1 MNKTKKEKQ
10 EKEIKKEEKQELEE
24 LNADSY
30 AGSYAGSSADYTD
43 ENSGDENRQ
52 ENQKDGKIELE
63 VLRDRLLRK
72 AAEFENYKRR
82 TESEI
87 STLFKYQNE
96 GLITDLLPVLDD
108 FDRVL
113 KPDNKQDLETFK
125 KGVELIFDKFK
136 KVLEKQGLKEIESTG
151 KPFDVNLHDALM
163 QVENNKAAP
172 NTIMDTAEKGYY
184 LKDKV
189 IRHAKVIV
197 SKKEEDK
204 Q

>member
-1 MNKTKKEKQ
+1 MNKTKKEKL
-10 EKEIKKEEKQELEE
+10 EKEIKKEEEKELEE
-24 LNADSY
+24 LADE
-30 AGSYAGSSADYTD
+30 SAAEESGEE
-43 ENSGDENRQ
+43 ENKEEN
-52 ENQKDGKIELE
+52 GKLEAE

-108 FDRVL
+108 FERVL
-113 KPDNKQDLETFK
+113 NPDNKQDLETFK
-125 KGVELIFDKFK
+125 KGVELIYDKFK
-136 KVLEKQGLKEIESTG
+136 KVLEKQGLKEMDTSG
-151 KPFDVNLHDALM
+151 KPFDVNLNDALM
-163 QVENNKAAP
+163 QVENDKAAP

>member
-1 MNKTKKEKQ
+1 MNKTKKEKL
-10 EKEIKKEEKQELEE
+10 EKEIKKEEEKELEE
-24 LNADSY
+24 LG
-30 AGSYAGSSADYTD
+30 AGSAGESEEEEDKE
-43 ENSGDENRQ
+43 ENKE
-52 ENQKDGKIELE
+52 DGKIELE

-113 KPDNKQDLETFK
+113 KSDNNQDLETFK
-125 KGVELIFDKFK
+125 KGVALIYDKFK
-136 KVLEKQGLKEIESTG
+136 KVLERQGLKEIESTG
-151 KPFDVNLHDALM
+151 KPFDVNLHDALL
-163 QVENNKAAP
+163 QVENDKIP
-172 NTIMDTAEKGYY
+172 SNTVIETAEKGYY
-184 LKDKV
+184 IKDKV

-197 SKKEEDK
+197 SKQEEAGSK
-204 Q
+204 

>member
-1 MNKTKKEKQ
+1 MNKTKKEKL
-10 EKEIKKEEKQELEE
+10 EKEIKKEETKELEE
-24 LNADSY
+24 LADETVTES
-30 AGSYAGSSADYTD
+30 AADGSREE
-43 ENSGDENRQ
+43 ENKEEN
-52 ENQKDGKIELE
+52 GKLEAE

-125 KGVELIFDKFK
+125 KGVELIYEKFK

-197 SKKEEDK
+197 SKKEDK

>member
-1 MNKTKKEKQ
+1 MNKTKKEKL
-10 EKEIKKEEKQELEE
+10 EKEIKREEEKELEE
-24 LNADSY
+24 LSAVSSEELSEEEDKEENKEE
-30 AGSYAGSSADYTD
+30 AG
-43 ENSGDENRQ
+43 
-52 ENQKDGKIELE
+52 KLELE

-113 KPDNKQDLETFK
+113 KADNNQDLETFK
-125 KGVELIFDKFK
+125 KGVELIYDKFK
-136 KVLEKQGLKEIESTG
+136 KVLERQGLKEIESTG
-151 KPFDVNLHDALM
+151 KPFDVNLHDALL
-163 QVENNKAAP
+163 QVENDKTAP
-172 NTIMDTAEKGYY
+172 NTVMETAEKGYY
-184 LKDKV
+184 IKDKV

-197 SKKEEDK
+197 SKKEEAGE
-204 Q
+204 

>member
-10 EKEIKKEEKQELEE
+10 EKEIKKEETREIEELET
-24 LNADSY
+24 
-30 AGSYAGSSADYTD
+30 GSSADSGGE
-43 ENSGDENRQ
+43 ENKEVNKEEN
-52 ENQKDGKIELE
+52 GKNEIN
-63 VLRDRLLRK
+63 VLRDQLLRK

-113 KPDNKQDLETFK
+113 KSDDNQDLVTFK
-125 KGVELIFDKFK
+125 KGVELIYDKFN
-136 KVLEKQGLKEIESTG
+136 KVLERQGLKEIDSKG

-163 QVENNKAAP
+163 QAENEKASP
-172 NTIMDTAEKGYY
+172 NTVMETVEKGYY

-197 SKKEEDK
+197 SKKEDK
-204 Q
+204 

>member
-1 MNKTKKEKQ
+1 MNKTKKEKL
-10 EKEIKKEEKQELEE
+10 EKEIKKEEEKELEE
-24 LNADSY
+24 L
-30 AGSYAGSSADYTD
+30 GAGSSEELSEEEDKE
-43 ENSGDENRQ
+43 ENKE
-52 ENQKDGKIELE
+52 DGKLELE

-113 KPDNKQDLETFK
+113 KSDNNQDLETFK
-125 KGVELIFDKFK
+125 KGVALIYDKFN
-136 KVLEKQGLKEIESTG
+136 KVLERQGLKEIESTG
-151 KPFDVNLHDALM
+151 KPFDVNLHDALL
-163 QVENNKAAP
+163 QVENDKTAP
-172 NTIMDTAEKGYY
+172 NTVLETAEKGYY

-197 SKKEEDK
+197 SKKEEAGSK
-204 Q
+204 

>member
-10 EKEIKKEEKQELEE
+10 EKEIKKEETRELEE
-24 LNADSY
+24 LET
-30 AGSYAGSSADYTD
+30 GSSADSGGEED
-43 ENSGDENRQ
+43 KEVNKEENKETN
-52 ENQKDGKIELE
+52 KKLE
-63 VLRDRLLRK
+63 INILRDQLLRK

-113 KPDNKQDLETFK
+113 KSDNNQDLVTFK
-125 KGVELIFDKFK
+125 KGVELIYDKFN
-136 KVLEKQGLKEIESTG
+136 KVLERQGLKEIDSKG

-163 QVENNKAAP
+163 QAENEKAAP
-172 NTIMDTAEKGYY
+172 NTVMETVEKGYF

-197 SKKEEDK
+197 SKKEDK
-204 Q
+204 